1 MVQVLTH
8 SINVFF
14 IIIVIIIIIKYQSR
28 ASPIASAKYLLNS
41 FYKLGTVL
49 GVGDVTVKR

>member
-8 SINVFF
+8 SVNVFF
-14 IIIVIIIIIKYQSR
+14 IIIVIIIIIKYQSH